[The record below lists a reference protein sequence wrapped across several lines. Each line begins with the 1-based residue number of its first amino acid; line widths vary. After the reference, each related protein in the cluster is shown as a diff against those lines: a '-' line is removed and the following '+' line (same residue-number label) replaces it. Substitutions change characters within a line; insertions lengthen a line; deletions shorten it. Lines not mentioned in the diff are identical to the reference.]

1 MSDSAM
7 HLQSQL
13 QSETVR
19 AHASED
25 RTCCA
30 CLQPLNL
37 QNSLLDFNHG
47 SIGLTLLYIHTACL
61 ERLSIPA
68 HRQLYRRVL
77 CQEGIVTQPTMPD
90 PLTGPDWCINQA
102 KRVKSAMQQNGW
114 RRFYKEFREAAT
126 TIPTTLNLLPE
137 NVVSKEQEQR
147 ARAVVL
153 QALAAEIRNTNHPT
167 VPAWQR
173 SWAGCRH
180 AIVYL
185 TNKTIKDGELHTMI
199 TDWLTKN
206 EQTLRPLRALLRHNL
221 NVYIL

>member
-1 MSDSAM
+1 M
-7 HLQSQL
+7 
-13 QSETVR
+13 
-19 AHASED
+19 
-25 RTCCA
+25 
-30 CLQPLNL
+30 
-37 QNSLLDFNHG
+37 
-47 SIGLTLLYIHTACL
+47 
-61 ERLSIPA
+61 
-68 HRQLYRRVL
+68 
-77 CQEGIVTQPTMPD
+77 
-90 PLTGPDWCINQA
+90 
-102 KRVKSAMQQNGW
+102 
-114 RRFYKEFREAAT
+114 
-126 TIPTTLNLLPE
+126 PTTLNLLPE

-221 NVYIL
+221 NGYIL